1 MAISSSL
8 TSAYNSSSSLNSLI
22 SQYMA
27 LERRPLNA
35 LNTQK
40 TNLNNSL
47 NIHTDLKS
55 KLTDL
60 LTLSRELGSAETTSI
75 YNSRTSSSGDATKV
89 SASAG
94 SGAAAGTYQVRVK
107 QLATGA
113 SLQSTAT
120 LLTKPATV
128 SSSKVAPGSGTIDV
142 TKTFSTAGFSSAPA
156 GTVTIGAW
164 TSDDLSTYSS
174 VQAFIDAVNAAGVDA
189 NMYYNKTEDKF
200 YLESKTGA
208 ALTFSESEAG
218 GGAGFFTQV
227 KMRDTTLPYAYHGT
241 TDATG
246 IQSNV
251 ILNNAN
257 FDTALTSTT
266 TGKFKINGVEI
277 SYDTSTDTLDAVISR
292 INSSTANVNAFY
304 DTSIDKVII
313 KSNGTGSTD
322 TITLSDVSGNLMNVL
337 NLDTASATSGTDAKF
352 TINST
357 SASDELTKSTNTFTI
372 NGINYT
378 LNNTNVTAYSDTTYT
393 TITVRQ
399 DTSAL
404 QSKINDFLTKFNAV
418 TQYIKD
424 KSGLDAYTKERGVF
438 AGNTTFASLKGQL
451 YRKLSE
457 QVTGLTSG
465 NPDYL
470 SKIGITF
477 DSYLKASLSDTT
489 KFNNAVSANS
499 QAVQDLFNSTNGVAK
514 KLETLLIPFAESIST
529 SRGSIIDETKSAIS
543 QRVTNLETS
552 IARMET
558 RLKMKEN
565 QYRQQLYK
573 MQDLLNT
580 AVLQGSSISSLTSA
594 SSYNY
599 F

>member
-60 LTLSRELGSAETTSI
+60 LTLSRELGSAESTSI
-75 YNSRTSSSGDATKV
+75 YNSRTSSSGDQTKV
-89 SASAG
+89 TASAG
-94 SGAAAGTYQVRVK
+94 SGAAAGTFQVRIK

-543 QRVTNLETS
+543 SQITNINTRIS
-552 IARMET
+552 MMET
-558 RLKMKEN
+558 RLSLKEN

-580 AVLQGSSISSLTSA
+580 AVLQGNQISSLTSY

>member
-27 LERRPLNA
+27 LERRPLNT

-47 NIHTDLKS
+47 DIHTDLKS

-60 LTLSRELGSAETTSI
+60 LTLSRELGSAESTSI

-218 GGAGFFTQV
+218 GGSGFFTQV
-227 KMRDTTLPYAYHGT
+227 KMRDTALPYAYHGT

-424 KSGLDAYTKERGVF
+424 KSGLDAYTKTRGVF

-543 QRVTNLETS
+543 SQITNINTRIS
-552 IARMET
+552 MMET
-558 RLKMKEN
+558 RLSLKEN

-580 AVLQGSSISSLTSA
+580 AVLQGNQISSLTSY

>member
-8 TSAYNSSSSLNSLI
+8 TSAYNSSSGLNSLI

-27 LERRPLNA
+27 LERRPLNT

-47 NIHTDLKS
+47 DIHTDLKS

-60 LTLSRELGSAETTSI
+60 LTLSRELGSAESTSI
-75 YNSRTSSSGDATKV
+75 YTSRTSSSGDQTKV
-89 SASAG
+89 TASAG
-94 SGAAAGTYQVRVK
+94 SGAAAGTFQVRIK

-241 TDATG
+241 TDSTG

-277 SYDTSTDTLDAVISR
+277 SYDTSTDTLDTVISR

-424 KSGLDAYTKERGVF
+424 KSGLDAYTKTRGVF

-543 QRVTNLETS
+543 SQITNINTRIS
-552 IARMET
+552 MMET
-558 RLKMKEN
+558 RLSLKEN

-580 AVLQGSSISSLTSA
+580 AVLQGNQISSLTSY

>member
-8 TSAYNSSSSLNSLI
+8 TSAYNSSSGLNSLI

-241 TDATG
+241 TDSTG

-499 QAVQDLFNSTNGVAK
+499 QVVQDLFNSTNGVAK

-529 SRGSIIDETKSAIS
+529 SRGSIIDETKNAIS

>member
-266 TGKFKINGVEI
+266 TCKFKINGVEI

-357 SASDELTKSTNTFTI
+357 SASDELTKSTNAFTI

-424 KSGLDAYTKERGVF
+424 KSGLDAYTKTRGVF

-499 QAVQDLFNSTNGVAK
+499 QVVQDLFNSTNGVAK

-529 SRGSIIDETKSAIS
+529 SRGSIIDETKNAIS
-543 QRVTNLETS
+543 QRVTNIETS

-580 AVLQGSSISSLTSA
+580 AVLQGNQISSLTSY

>member
-8 TSAYNSSSSLNSLI
+8 TSAYNSSSSLNSLV

-27 LERRPLNA
+27 LERRPLNT

-94 SGAAAGTYQVRVK
+94 SGAAAGTFQVRVK

-189 NMYYNKTEDKF
+189 NMYYNKTEDTF
-200 YLESKTGA
+200 YLESKTGD

-218 GGAGFFTQV
+218 GGSGFFTQV
-227 KMRDTTLPYAYHGT
+227 KMRDTALPYAYHGT

>member
-8 TSAYNSSSSLNSLI
+8 TSAYNSSSSLNSLV

-47 NIHTDLKS
+47 DIHTDLKS

-60 LTLSRELGSAETTSI
+60 LTLSRELGSAESTSI
-75 YNSRTSSSGDATKV
+75 YNSRTSSSG
-89 SASAG
+89 
-94 SGAAAGTYQVRVK
+94 AAAGTFQVRIK

-189 NMYYNKTEDKF
+189 NMYYNKTEDTF
-200 YLESKTGA
+200 YLESKTGD

-218 GGAGFFTQV
+218 GGSGFFTQV
-227 KMRDTTLPYAYHGT
+227 KMRDTALPYAYHGT

-304 DTSIDKVII
+304 DTSLDKVLI
-313 KSNGTGSTD
+313 KSKGTGSTD
-322 TITLSDVSGNLMNVL
+322 TITLSDVSGTLM
-337 NLDTASATSGTDAKF
+337 K
-352 TINST
+352 
-357 SASDELTKSTNTFTI
+357 
-372 NGINYT
+372 
-378 LNNTNVTAYSDTTYT
+378 
-393 TITVRQ
+393 
-399 DTSAL
+399 
-404 QSKINDFLTKFNAV
+404 
-418 TQYIKD
+418 
-424 KSGLDAYTKERGVF
+424 
-438 AGNTTFASLKGQL
+438 
-451 YRKLSE
+451 
-457 QVTGLTSG
+457 
-465 NPDYL
+465 
-470 SKIGITF
+470 
-477 DSYLKASLSDTT
+477 
-489 KFNNAVSANS
+489 
-499 QAVQDLFNSTNGVAK
+499 
-514 KLETLLIPFAESIST
+514 
-529 SRGSIIDETKSAIS
+529 
-543 QRVTNLETS
+543 
-552 IARMET
+552 
-558 RLKMKEN
+558 
-565 QYRQQLYK
+565 
-573 MQDLLNT
+573 
-580 AVLQGSSISSLTSA
+580 
-594 SSYNY
+594 
-599 F
+599 

>member
-8 TSAYNSSSSLNSLI
+8 TSAYTASSGLNSLI

-27 LERRPLNA
+27 LERRPLTA

-40 TNLNNSL
+40 TSLSSSL
-47 NIHTDLKS
+47 NIHSDLKT
-55 KLTDL
+55 KLSDL
-60 LTLSRELGSAETTSI
+60 LTLSKDLGSTETTTI
-75 YNSRTSSSGDATKV
+75 YNSRTSSSGDETKIT
-89 SASAG
+89 ASAG
-94 SGAAAGTYQVRVK
+94 SGAAVGTFQVRVK

-113 SLQSTAT
+113 SLQSTAA

-142 TKTFSTAGFSSAPA
+142 TKSFANAGFESTPT

-164 TSDDLSTYSS
+164 TSADLSTYTS
-174 VQAFIDAVNAAGVDA
+174 VQTFMDAVNAAGVDA
-189 NMYYNKTEDKF
+189 NIYYNKTEDKF
-200 YLESKTGA
+200 YLESKTA
-208 ALTFSESEAG
+208 TALTFSESESG

-227 KMRDTTLPYAYHGT
+227 KMRDTTSAYAYHGT

-246 IQSNV
+246 VQSNV

-292 INSSTANVNAFY
+292 INSSTANVNVFY
-304 DTSIDKVII
+304 DTSLDKVLI
-313 KSNGTGSTD
+313 KSKGAGSTD
-322 TITLSDVSGNLMNVL
+322 TITLSDVTGNLMNVMK
-337 NLDTASATSGTDAKF
+337 LDTASATSGTDAKF

-357 SASDELTKSTNTFTI
+357 SSSDEITKSANTFTI
-372 NGINYT
+372 NGISYT
-378 LNNTNVTAYSDTTYT
+378 LKNTNVTAYTDTTYT
-393 TITVRQ
+393 TITVKQ

-424 KSGLDAYTKERGVF
+424 KTGLDAYTKARGVF
-438 AGNTTFASLKGQL
+438 AGNTTFTSLRSQL
-451 YRKLSE
+451 YKKLSE

-477 DSYLKASLSDTT
+477 DSYLKASLSNTT
-489 KFNNAVSANS
+489 KFNDAISSNS

-514 KLETLLIPFAESIST
+514 KLETLIKPFVESDST
-529 SRGSIIDETKSAIS
+529 SRGSIIDETKNVIS
-543 QRVTNLETS
+543 NRITDIDSRIT
-552 IARMET
+552 RMEA
-558 RLKMKEN
+558 RLKIKERH
-565 QYRQQLYK
+565 YRQQLYK

-580 AVLQGSSISSLTSA
+580 AVLQGNQITTQLSYSSQYT
-594 SSYNY
+594 Y
-599 F
+599 

>member
-8 TSAYNSSSSLNSLI
+8 TSAYNSSSSLNSLV

-27 LERRPLNA
+27 LERRPLNT

-47 NIHTDLKS
+47 DIHTDLKS

-60 LTLSRELGSAETTSI
+60 LTLSRELGSAESTSI
-75 YNSRTSSSGDATKV
+75 YNSRTSSSGDQTKV
-89 SASAG
+89 TASAG
-94 SGAAAGTYQVRVK
+94 SGAAAGTFQVRIK

-128 SSSKVAPGSGTIDV
+128 SSSKVAPGIGTIDV

-543 QRVTNLETS
+543 QSVTNLETS

>member
-8 TSAYNSSSSLNSLI
+8 TSAYNSSSSLNSLV

-27 LERRPLNA
+27 LERRPLTA

-189 NMYYNKTEDKF
+189 NMYYNKTEDTF
-200 YLESKTGA
+200 YLESKTGD

-218 GGAGFFTQV
+218 GGSGFFTQV
-227 KMRDTTLPYAYHGT
+227 KMRDTALPYAYHGT

-378 LNNTNVTAYSDTTYT
+378 LNNTNVTAYTDTTYT
-393 TITVRQ
+393 TITVKQ

-424 KSGLDAYTKERGVF
+424 KTGLDAYTKARGVF
-438 AGNTTFASLKGQL
+438 AGNTTFTSLRSQL
-451 YRKLSE
+451 YKKLSE

-477 DSYLKASLSDTT
+477 DSYLKASLSNTT
-489 KFNNAVSANS
+489 KFNDAISSNS
-499 QAVQDLFNSTNGVAK
+499 QSVQDLFNSTNGVAK
-514 KLETLLIPFAESIST
+514 KLETLIKPFVESDST
-529 SRGSIIDETKSAIS
+529 SRGSIIDETKNVIS
-543 QRVTNLETS
+543 NRITDIDSRIT
-552 IARMET
+552 RMEA
-558 RLKMKEN
+558 RLKIKERH
-565 QYRQQLYK
+565 YRQQLYK

-580 AVLQGSSISSLTSA
+580 AVLQGNQITTQLSYSSQYT
-594 SSYNY
+594 Y
-599 F
+599 

>member
-8 TSAYNSSSSLNSLI
+8 TSAYNSSSGLNSLI

-27 LERRPLNA
+27 LERRPLNT

-47 NIHTDLKS
+47 DIHTDLKS

-189 NMYYNKTEDKF
+189 NMYYNKTEDTF
-200 YLESKTGA
+200 YLESKTGD

-218 GGAGFFTQV
+218 GGSGFFTQV

-241 TDATG
+241 TDSTG

-352 TINST
+352 TINSA

-543 QRVTNLETS
+543 SQITNINTRIS
-552 IARMET
+552 MMET
-558 RLKMKEN
+558 RLSLKEN

-580 AVLQGSSISSLTSA
+580 AVLQGNQISSLTSY

>member
-8 TSAYNSSSSLNSLI
+8 TSAYNSSSSLNSLV

-27 LERRPLNA
+27 LERRPLNT

-47 NIHTDLKS
+47 DIHTDLKS

-60 LTLSRELGSAETTSI
+60 LTLSRELGSAESTSI
-75 YNSRTSSSGDATKV
+75 YNSRTSSSGDQTKV
-89 SASAG
+89 TASAG
-94 SGAAAGTYQVRVK
+94 SGAAAGTFQVRVK

-227 KMRDTTLPYAYHGT
+227 KMRDTTLPYAYHGR

-277 SYDTSTDTLDAVISR
+277 SYNTSTDTLDAVISR

-304 DTSIDKVII
+304 DTSLDKVII

-352 TINST
+352 TINSA

-438 AGNTTFASLKGQL
+438 AGNTTFASLNGQL

-465 NPDYL
+465 NPAYL
-470 SKIGITF
+470 SKT
-477 DSYLKASLSDTT
+477 
-489 KFNNAVSANS
+489 
-499 QAVQDLFNSTNGVAK
+499 
-514 KLETLLIPFAESIST
+514 
-529 SRGSIIDETKSAIS
+529 
-543 QRVTNLETS
+543 
-552 IARMET
+552 
-558 RLKMKEN
+558 
-565 QYRQQLYK
+565 
-573 MQDLLNT
+573 
-580 AVLQGSSISSLTSA
+580 
-594 SSYNY
+594 
-599 F
+599 

>member
-8 TSAYNSSSSLNSLI
+8 TSAYNASSSLNSLI

-27 LERRPLNA
+27 LERRPLTA

-40 TNLNNSL
+40 TTLNSSL
-47 NIHTDLKS
+47 DIHTDLKS

-60 LTLSRELGSAETTSI
+60 LTLSRDLGSAETTSI
-75 YNSRTSSSGDATKV
+75 YNSRTSSSGDETKV

-94 SGAAAGTYQVRVK
+94 SGAAAGTLQVRVK
-107 QLATGA
+107 QLDTGT
-113 SLQSTAT
+113 SLQSTAV

-128 SSSKVAPGSGTIDV
+128 SNSKVAPGSGTIDV
-142 TKTFSTAGFSSAPA
+142 TKTFSDAGFSSAPT
-156 GTVTIGAW
+156 GTGTIGAW
-164 TSDDLSTYSS
+164 PSDDLSTYSS

-218 GGAGFFTQV
+218 GGAGFVTQV
-227 KMRDTTLPYAYHGT
+227 KMRDTALPYAYHGT

-337 NLDTASATSGTDAKF
+337 NLDTASATSCTDAKF
-352 TINST
+352 TINSA

-424 KSGLDAYTKERGVF
+424 KSGLDAYTKTRGVF

-457 QVTGLTSG
+457 QVKGLTSG

>member
-8 TSAYNSSSSLNSLI
+8 TSAYNSSSSLNSLV

-27 LERRPLNA
+27 LERRPLNT

-47 NIHTDLKS
+47 DIHTDLKS

-60 LTLSRELGSAETTSI
+60 LTLSRELGSAESTSI
-75 YNSRTSSSGDATKV
+75 YNSRTSSSGDQTKV
-89 SASAG
+89 TASAG
-94 SGAAAGTYQVRVK
+94 SGAAAGTFQVRIK

-189 NMYYNKTEDKF
+189 NMYYNKTEDTF
-200 YLESKTGA
+200 YLESKTGD

-218 GGAGFFTQV
+218 GGSGFFTQV
-227 KMRDTTLPYAYHGT
+227 KMRDTALPYAYHGT

-277 SYDTSTDTLDAVISR
+277 SYDTTTESLDAVISR

-304 DTSIDKVII
+304 DTSLDKVLI
-313 KSNGTGSTD
+313 KSKGTGSTD

-337 NLDTASATSGTDAKF
+337 KLDTASATSGTDAKF

-357 SASDELTKSTNTFTI
+357 SASDEITKSTNTFTI
-372 NGINYT
+372 NGISYT
-378 LNNTNVTAYSDTTYT
+378 LKNKNVTAYTDTTYT
-393 TITVRQ
+393 TITVKQ

-424 KSGLDAYTKERGVF
+424 KTGLDAYTKARGVF
-438 AGNTTFASLKGQL
+438 AGNTTFTSLRSQL
-451 YRKLSE
+451 YKKLSE

-477 DSYLKASLSDTT
+477 DSYLKASLSNTT
-489 KFNNAVSANS
+489 KFNDAISSNS

-514 KLETLLIPFAESIST
+514 KLETLIKPFVESDST
-529 SRGSIIDETKSAIS
+529 SRGSIIDETKNVIS
-543 QRVTNLETS
+543 NRITDIDSRIT
-552 IARMET
+552 RMEA
-558 RLKMKEN
+558 RLKIKERH
-565 QYRQQLYK
+565 YRQQLYK

-580 AVLQGSSISSLTSA
+580 AVLQGNQITTQL
-594 SSYNY
+594 SYYNSY
-599 F
+599 QY

>member
-8 TSAYNSSSSLNSLI
+8 TSAYNSSSSLNSLV

-27 LERRPLNA
+27 LERRPLNT

-47 NIHTDLKS
+47 DIHTDLKS

-142 TKTFSTAGFSSAPA
+142 TKTFSDAGFSSAPA

-200 YLESKTGA
+200 YLESKTAG

-218 GGAGFFTQV
+218 GGSGFFTQV
-227 KMRDTTLPYAYHGT
+227 KMRDTALPYAYHGT

>member
-8 TSAYNSSSSLNSLI
+8 TSAYNSSSSLNSLV

-27 LERRPLNA
+27 LERRPLNT

-47 NIHTDLKS
+47 DIHTDLKS

-60 LTLSRELGSAETTSI
+60 LTLSRELGSAESTSI
-75 YNSRTSSSGDATKV
+75 YNSRTSSSGDQTKV
-89 SASAG
+89 TASAG
-94 SGAAAGTYQVRVK
+94 SGAAAGTFQVRIK

-189 NMYYNKTEDKF
+189 NMYYNKTEDTF
-200 YLESKTGA
+200 YLESKTGD

-218 GGAGFFTQV
+218 GGSGFFTQV
-227 KMRDTTLPYAYHGT
+227 KMRDTALPYAYHGT

>member
-27 LERRPLNA
+27 LERRPLTA

-189 NMYYNKTEDKF
+189 NMYYNKTEDTF
-200 YLESKTGA
+200 YLESKTGD

-218 GGAGFFTQV
+218 GGSGFFTQV
-227 KMRDTTLPYAYHGT
+227 KMRDTALPYAYHGT

-352 TINST
+352 TINSA

-499 QAVQDLFNSTNGVAK
+499 QVVQDLFNSTNGVAK